1 MFPGICICPV
11 SASWPVGGEV
21 TVVVSAP
28 EDFTLEAFRRVA
40 VAGEGVVIGPDAV
53 RVMGEARAGFERLL
67 RADPGGFIYG
77 VTTRPGVEVGTAIPP
92 EDLRDYAR
100 RFRGVGRGFGRD
112 CLDERVVRGIVFAR
126 LADFTGGH
134 AKVRPEL
141 AQRVAA
147 LLDGPLPRVPLDGQG
162 GAGEILPLMHVMAAV
177 DCGDL
182 VEGEGM
188 ALINGS
194 PCATALAA
202 DVALHAA
209 NRLRLAEAIFALSH
223 QAGWPTR
230 RRSATASFPRS
241 WVRPSAPCR
250 RWLTSRPQPSVRS
263 PRTRCTFLPA
273 RAIPSAASY
282 RQAASTTAR
291 PPPPSTG

>member
-1 MFPGICICPV
+1 
-11 SASWPVGGEV
+11 V
-21 TVVVSAP
+21 TVVVGAP
-28 EDFTLEAFRRVA
+28 EDFTLEAFRRVT
-40 VAGEGVVIGPDAV
+40 VDGEGVVIGPAAV

-147 LLDGPLPRVPLDGQG
+147 LLDGPCR
-162 GAGEILPLMHVMAAV
+162 
-177 DCGDL
+177 
-182 VEGEGM
+182 
-188 ALINGS
+188 
-194 PCATALAA
+194 
-202 DVALHAA
+202 
-209 NRLRLAEAIFALSH
+209 
-223 QAGWPTR
+223 
-230 RRSATASFPRS
+230 AS
-241 WVRPSAPCR
+241 
-250 RWLTSRPQPSVRS
+250 
-263 PRTRCTFLPA
+263 
-273 RAIPSAASY
+273 
-282 RQAASTTAR
+282 
-291 PPPPSTG
+291 PSTGRAAPGRSCL

>member
-1 MFPGICICPV
+1 M
-11 SASWPVGGEV
+11 
-21 TVVVSAP
+21 TVVVGAR
-28 EDFTLEAFRRVA
+28 EDFTLEAFRRVT
-40 VAGEGVVIGPDAV
+40 VNGEGVVISPAAV

-92 EDLRDYAR
+92 EELRDYAR

-126 LADFTGGH
+126 LADFIGGH

-177 DCGDL
+177 DAGDL
-182 VEGEGM
+182 VEGEGPDQRLSVRHR
-188 ALINGS
+188 AGRRCH
-194 PCATALAA
+194 PARQEPPAA
-202 DVALHAA
+202 GRGDLRAVDRGARRPAG
-209 NRLRLAEAIFALSH
+209 RLR
-223 QAGWPTR
+223 
-230 RRSATASFPRS
+230 
-241 WVRPSAPCR
+241 
-250 RWLTSRPQPSVRS
+250 
-263 PRTRCTFLPA
+263 
-273 RAIPSAASY
+273 
-282 RQAASTTAR
+282 
-291 PPPPSTG
+291 

>member
-1 MFPGICICPV
+1 M
-11 SASWPVGGEV
+11 
-21 TVVVSAP
+21 TVVVGAP

-40 VAGEGVVIGPDAV
+40 VDGEGVVIGPDAV
-53 RVMGEARAGFERLL
+53 RVMAEARAGFERLL

-126 LADFTGGH
+126 LADFIGGH

-141 AQRVAA
+141 AQRVAV

-177 DCGDL
+177 DAGDL

-194 PCATALAA
+194 PCATALAEPVKPFETSGDLNYLCGLLGLDGRA
-202 DVALHAA
+202 GLVDPY
-209 NRLRLAEAIFALSH
+209 LAG
-223 QAGWPTR
+223 QGR
-230 RRSATASFPRS
+230 
-241 WVRPSAPCR
+241 
-250 RWLTSRPQPSVRS
+250 
-263 PRTRCTFLPA
+263 
-273 RAIPSAASY
+273 
-282 RQAASTTAR
+282 
-291 PPPPSTG
+291 G